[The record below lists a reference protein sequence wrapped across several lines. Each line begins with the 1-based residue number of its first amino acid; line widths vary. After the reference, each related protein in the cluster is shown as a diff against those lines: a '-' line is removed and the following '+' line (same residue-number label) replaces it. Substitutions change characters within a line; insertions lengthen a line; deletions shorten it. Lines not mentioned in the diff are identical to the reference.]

1 MLSALERSG
10 KTPTVIIVSQRLSAL
25 RNADQIVVLDKGTV
39 VDRGT
44 HAELCERPGIYRET
58 WEFQHE
64 VEEKEP
70 A

>member
-1 MLSALERSG
+1 
-10 KTPTVIIVSQRLSAL
+10 VIIVSQRLSAL

-44 HAELCERPGIYRET
+44 HAELVDRPGIYRET

>member
-1 MLSALERSG
+1 
-10 KTPTVIIVSQRLSAL
+10 VIIVSQRLSAL
-25 RNADQIVVLDKGTV
+25 RSADQIVVLDKGTI

-44 HAELCERPGIYRET
+44 HAELVDRPGIYRET
-58 WEFQHE
+58 WEFQHA